1 VHRRMARTDTAR
13 EGLAR
18 LNQTLLSTRRLP
30 WSLTLLGDYGSISEK
45 TSTSRQPLT
54 TTRWSTKCPRGTHSA
69 SLGVMMHLWG
79 AYNERPR
86 GAQGTPRLFWALVL
100 RQRARPH
107 LRASSCPATSSLPA
121 THNHLPCH
129 AVLSPVADVSLDTLA
144 TFDDQPSVL
153 FSPHPQLGS
162 LMDLE
167 YYDRQELHTISIV
180 AKKQKSLNDAGSY
193 AGQASSSDTASPV
206 TASRSPV
213 VGTAPSAA
221 SLEDAILEASSPTTA
236 SQTPH
241 RIAALAPLNSSA
253 IPSPHILSSSSP
265 TSPTAPAATRPALA
279 PILVRRRSALLRPR
293 SPASI
298 PSPTSPALGVSF

>member
-1 VHRRMARTDTAR
+1 MSFF
-13 EGLAR
+13 GL
-18 LNQTLLSTRRLP
+18 
-30 WSLTLLGDYGSISEK
+30 
-45 TSTSRQPLT
+45 
-54 TTRWSTKCPRGTHSA
+54 
-69 SLGVMMHLWG
+69 V
-79 AYNERPR
+79 
-86 GAQGTPRLFWALVL
+86 
-100 RQRARPH
+100 
-107 LRASSCPATSSLPA
+107 PATE
-121 THNHLPCH
+121 
-129 AVLSPVADVSLDTLA
+129 AVLSPIADVSLDTLA

-162 LMDLE
+162 LMDFE
-167 YYDRQELHTISIV
+167 HYDRQELHTISIA

-213 VGTAPSAA
+213 IGTAPSSPIIHSPASARQRLSMSPRVRALSRAA
-221 SLEDAILEASSPTTA
+221 SLEDAILEASGPTA

-253 IPSPHILSSSSP
+253 IPSPHILSPSSP
-265 TSPTAPAATRPALA
+265 PSPTAPAATRPALA

>member
-1 VHRRMARTDTAR
+1 MSFF
-13 EGLAR
+13 GLV
-18 LNQTLLSTRRLP
+18 
-30 WSLTLLGDYGSISEK
+30 
-45 TSTSRQPLT
+45 
-54 TTRWSTKCPRGTHSA
+54 SA
-69 SLGVMMHLWG
+69 T
-79 AYNERPR
+79 E
-86 GAQGTPRLFWALVL
+86 
-100 RQRARPH
+100 
-107 LRASSCPATSSLPA
+107 
-121 THNHLPCH
+121 

-167 YYDRQELHTISIV
+167 YYDRQELHTISIA

-213 VGTAPSAA
+213 IGTAPSSPIIHSPASARQRLSMSPRVRALSRAA
-221 SLEDAILEASSPTTA
+221 SLEDVLIEASSPTTA

-241 RIAALAPLNSSA
+241 RIAALVPLNSSA
-253 IPSPHILSSSSP
+253 IHPPHILSPSSP
-265 TSPTAPAATRPALA
+265 TSPTAPTATRPALA

>member
-1 VHRRMARTDTAR
+1 MSFF
-13 EGLAR
+13 GLV
-18 LNQTLLSTRRLP
+18 
-30 WSLTLLGDYGSISEK
+30 
-45 TSTSRQPLT
+45 
-54 TTRWSTKCPRGTHSA
+54 SA
-69 SLGVMMHLWG
+69 T
-79 AYNERPR
+79 E
-86 GAQGTPRLFWALVL
+86 
-100 RQRARPH
+100 
-107 LRASSCPATSSLPA
+107 
-121 THNHLPCH
+121 

-180 AKKQKSLNDAGSY
+180 VKKQKSLNGAGPY
-193 AGQASSSDTASPV
+193 ASSSDTASPV

-213 VGTAPSAA
+213 IGTAPSSPIIHSPASARQRLSMSPRVRALSRAA

-241 RIAALAPLNSSA
+241 RIAALAPSNSSA
-253 IPSPHILSSSSP
+253 TPSPHILSPSSP
-265 TSPTAPAATRPALA
+265 TSPTAPTATRPALA